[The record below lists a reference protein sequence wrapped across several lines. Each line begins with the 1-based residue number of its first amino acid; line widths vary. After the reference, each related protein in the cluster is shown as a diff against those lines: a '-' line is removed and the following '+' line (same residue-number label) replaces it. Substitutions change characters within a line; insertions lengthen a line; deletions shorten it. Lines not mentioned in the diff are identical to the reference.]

1 MLCVWAPPS
10 DQLANS
16 YAVPPVA
23 CGEGAL
29 TERVDPRIAVRVN
42 GATWLVGPTASD
54 SPAGLDPKVRATV
67 CGSSRRTCVLVRPPA
82 SVAVRRS
89 SRYGGDSPWR
99 GTRALVG
106 VPPGAREAD
115 DVADL
120 PGRSRRRRVDHRG
133 GRRVAHRDRHRRRP
147 RRAGRGRDPEGGGVG
162 ARLGGGEDGG
172 RA

>member
-42 GATWLVGPTASD
+42 GATWLVDPTASD

-89 SRYGGDSPWR
+89 SRYDGYSWSGATKLPL
-99 GTRALVG
+99 A
-106 VPPGAREAD
+106 VPENVWSGC
-115 DVADL
+115 
-120 PGRSRRRRVDHRG
+120 S
-133 GRRVAHRDRHRRRP
+133 
-147 RRAGRGRDPEGGGVG
+147 
-162 ARLGGGEDGG
+162 
-172 RA
+172 